1 MKRNRI
7 IANTKT
13 ESKKSVTELFLLS
26 IFTIKILTNLVD
38 IKILNAKGFAMAGT
52 INSLGIGSGVLT
64 SDIIDKLKANDV
76 ANVIT
81 PIDNKITLQ
90 KQKSSALSLLSSLL
104 TTFQTSASA
113 LNDDSIYQKRNT
125 SGSTSSVSVTANTG
139 VSVQSF
145 SISNTQLALKNVKES
160 GSFSAT
166 SNTISSGAGIAKI
179 SIGTASYDIDYTA
192 TTTLEEFKDSINN
205 IAGAGVKASTLQ
217 VGTNDYRLI
226 LTSAQ
231 TGATQTINISDS
243 SGGTL
248 NTSLYASS
256 KKIESQ
262 AFTAPTDTIASG
274 IGNLTVTM
282 GSNNYVINYTGTTT
296 LEALRSSINTAAGST
311 IASIDSNNKLVLQST
326 IAGSSSA
333 LTLTDNSARLDS
345 KLTSYTTYNP
355 LDEIQA
361 ARDASFKYDGIT
373 LTRSTNE
380 IKDLIVGINISLL
393 QDSGSANISISQD
406 TEAISDEL
414 NTFVQSYNTLTSQ
427 LTAMTTTDV
436 AAGKVG
442 IFNGDNS
449 INSITREINRL
460 ITSSTNGLSLPDFG
474 IDLSQT
480 GSMSFNSN
488 TFLTKFNADPS
499 ASETFLS
506 GKTTVESNGN
516 IKTVDGVFTSMQNL
530 LENYTKSDGSISTLA
545 SGSSNEYKALTL
557 NKTRSQALLDARYAT
572 MAARFSQYDSLIS
585 KLNSQFSS
593 LQMQI
598 DAMASSTN

>member
-166 SNTISSGAGIAKI
+166 SNTISSGTGIAKL
-179 SIGTASYDIDYTA
+179 SIGTASYDINYTA
-192 TTTLEEFKDSINN
+192 TTTLDELKDSINN
-205 IAGAGVKASTLQ
+205 IAGASVKASTLQ

-243 SGGTL
+243 AGGTL

-262 AFTAPTDTIASG
+262 AFTASTDLIASTS
-274 IGNLTVTM
+274 GNLTVAM
-282 GSNNYVINYTGTTT
+282 GTNNYVINYDTTTT
-296 LEALRSSINTAAGST
+296 LETLRDSINTAAGAT
-311 IASIDSNNKLVLQST
+311 IASIDSNNKLVLQSS

-333 LTLTDNSARLDS
+333 LTLTDNSAGLDS

-380 IKDLIVGINISLL
+380 IKDLIVGANINLL
-393 QDSGSANISISQD
+393 QDSGSANISITQD

-449 INSITREINRL
+449 INSISREINRL

-480 GSMSFNSN
+480 GNMSFNSS
-488 TFLTKFNADPS
+488 TFLAKFNTDPS

-598 DAMASSTN
+598 DAMASTN

>member
-1 MKRNRI
+1 
-7 IANTKT
+7 
-13 ESKKSVTELFLLS
+13 
-26 IFTIKILTNLVD
+26 
-38 IKILNAKGFAMAGT
+38 MAGT

-125 SGSTSSVSVTANTG
+125 SGNTSSVSVTANTG

-166 SNTISSGAGIAKI
+166 SNTISSGTGIAKL
-179 SIGTASYDIDYTA
+179 SIGTASYDINYTA
-192 TTTLEEFKDSINN
+192 TTTLDELKDSINN
-205 IAGAGVKASTLQ
+205 IAGASVKASTLQ

-243 SGGTL
+243 AGGTL

-262 AFTAPTDTIASG
+262 AFTASTDLIASTS
-274 IGNLTVTM
+274 GNLTVAM
-282 GSNNYVINYTGTTT
+282 GTNNYVINYDTTTT
-296 LEALRSSINTAAGST
+296 LETLRDSINTAAGAT

-333 LTLTDNSARLDS
+333 LTLTDNSAGLDS

-380 IKDLIVGINISLL
+380 IKDLIVGVNINLL
-393 QDSGSANISISQD
+393 QDSGSANISITQD

-449 INSITREINRL
+449 INSISREINRL

-480 GSMSFNSN
+480 GNMSFSSS
-488 TFLTKFNADPS
+488 TFLAKFNTDPS

-598 DAMASSTN
+598 DAMASTN

>member
-1 MKRNRI
+1 
-7 IANTKT
+7 
-13 ESKKSVTELFLLS
+13 
-26 IFTIKILTNLVD
+26 
-38 IKILNAKGFAMAGT
+38 MAGT

-166 SNTISSGAGIAKI
+166 SNTISSGTGIAKL
-179 SIGTASYDIDYTA
+179 SIGTASYDINYTA
-192 TTTLEEFKDSINN
+192 TTTLDELKDSINN
-205 IAGAGVKASTLQ
+205 IAGASVKASTLQ

-243 SGGTL
+243 AGGTL

-262 AFTAPTDTIASG
+262 TFTASTDLIASTS
-274 IGNLTVTM
+274 GNLTVAM
-282 GSNNYVINYTGTTT
+282 GTNNYVINYDTTTT
-296 LEALRSSINTAAGST
+296 LETLRDSINTAAGAT
-311 IASIDSNNKLVLQST
+311 IASINSNNKLVLQSS

-333 LTLTDNSARLDS
+333 LTLTDNSAGLDS

-380 IKDLIVGINISLL
+380 IKDLIVGANINLL
-393 QDSGSANISISQD
+393 QDSGSANISITQD

-449 INSITREINRL
+449 INSISREINRL

-480 GSMSFNSN
+480 GNMSFNSS
-488 TFLTKFNADPS
+488 TFLAKFNTDPS

-530 LENYTKSDGSISTLA
+530 LENYTKSDGSINTLA

-598 DAMASSTN
+598 DAMASTN

>member
-1 MKRNRI
+1 MYI
-7 IANTKT
+7 
-13 ESKKSVTELFLLS
+13 
-26 IFTIKILTNLVD
+26 
-38 IKILNAKGFAMAGT
+38 NAKGFAMAGT

-125 SGSTSSVSVTANTG
+125 SGNTSSVSVTANTG

-166 SNTISSGAGIAKI
+166 SNTISSGTGIAKL
-179 SIGTASYDIDYTA
+179 SIGTASYDINYTA
-192 TTTLEEFKDSINN
+192 TTTLDELKDSINN
-205 IAGAGVKASTLQ
+205 IAGASVKASTLQ

-243 SGGTL
+243 AGGTL

-262 AFTAPTDTIASG
+262 AFTASTDLIASTS
-274 IGNLTVTM
+274 GNLTVAM
-282 GSNNYVINYTGTTT
+282 GTNNYVINYDTTTT
-296 LEALRSSINTAAGST
+296 LETLRDSINTAAGAT

-333 LTLTDNSARLDS
+333 LTLTDNSAGLDS

-380 IKDLIVGINISLL
+380 IKDLIVGVNINLL
-393 QDSGSANISISQD
+393 QDSGSANISITQD

-449 INSITREINRL
+449 INSISREINRL

-480 GSMSFNSN
+480 GNMSFSSS
-488 TFLTKFNADPS
+488 TFLAKFNTDPS

-598 DAMASSTN
+598 DAMASTN

>member
-1 MKRNRI
+1 
-7 IANTKT
+7 
-13 ESKKSVTELFLLS
+13 
-26 IFTIKILTNLVD
+26 
-38 IKILNAKGFAMAGT
+38 MAGT

-166 SNTISSGAGIAKI
+166 SNTISSGTGIAKL
-179 SIGTASYDIDYTA
+179 SIGTASYDINYTA
-192 TTTLEEFKDSINN
+192 TTTLDELKDSINN
-205 IAGAGVKASTLQ
+205 IAGVSVKASTLQ
-217 VGTNDYRLI
+217 IGTNDYRLI
-226 LTSAQ
+226 LTSVE

-243 SGGTL
+243 AGGTL

-262 AFTAPTDTIASG
+262 AFTAPTDLIASG
-274 IGNLTVTM
+274 SGNLTVAM
-282 GSNNYVINYTGTTT
+282 GTNSYLVNYAATTT
-296 LEALRSSINTAAGST
+296 LATLRDSINTAAGSA

-333 LTLTDNSARLDS
+333 LTLTDNSGKLDS
-345 KLTSYTTYNP
+345 KLTGYTTYNP

-380 IKDLIVGINISLL
+380 IKDLIVGVNISLL
-393 QDSGSANISISQD
+393 QDSGSANISITQD
-406 TEAISDEL
+406 TQAISDEV

-427 LTAMTTTDV
+427 LTTMTTTDV

-449 INSITREINRL
+449 INSISREINRL

-480 GSMSFNSN
+480 GNMSFNSS
-488 TFLTKFNADPS
+488 TFIAKFNTDPS

-598 DAMASSTN
+598 DAMASTN

>member
-1 MKRNRI
+1 
-7 IANTKT
+7 
-13 ESKKSVTELFLLS
+13 
-26 IFTIKILTNLVD
+26 
-38 IKILNAKGFAMAGT
+38 MAGT

-166 SNTISSGAGIAKI
+166 SNTISSGTGIAKL
-179 SIGTASYDIDYTA
+179 SIGTASYDINYTA
-192 TTTLEEFKDSINN
+192 TTTLDELKDSINN
-205 IAGAGVKASTLQ
+205 IAGASVKASTLQ

-243 SGGTL
+243 AGGTL

-262 AFTAPTDTIASG
+262 AFTASTDLIASTS
-274 IGNLTVTM
+274 GNLTVAM
-282 GSNNYVINYTGTTT
+282 GTNNYVINYDTTTT
-296 LEALRSSINTAAGST
+296 LETLLDSINTAAGAT
-311 IASIDSNNKLVLQST
+311 IASIDSNNKLVLQSS

-333 LTLTDNSARLDS
+333 LTLTDNSAGLDS

-380 IKDLIVGINISLL
+380 IKDLIVGANINLL
-393 QDSGSANISISQD
+393 QDSGSANISITQD

-449 INSITREINRL
+449 INSISREINRL

-480 GSMSFNSN
+480 GNMSFNSS
-488 TFLTKFNADPS
+488 TFLAKFNTDPS

-598 DAMASSTN
+598 DAMASTN

>member
-1 MKRNRI
+1 
-7 IANTKT
+7 
-13 ESKKSVTELFLLS
+13 
-26 IFTIKILTNLVD
+26 
-38 IKILNAKGFAMAGT
+38 MAGT

-90 KQKSSALSLLSSLL
+90 KQKNSALSLLSSLL

-166 SNTISSGAGIAKI
+166 SNTISSGSGIAKL
-179 SIGTASYDIDYTA
+179 SIGTASYDINYTA
-192 TTTLEEFKDSINN
+192 TTTLDELKDSINN
-205 IAGAGVKASTLQ
+205 IAGASVKASTLQ

-243 SGGTL
+243 AGGTL
-248 NTSLYASS
+248 NASLYASS

-262 AFTAPTDTIASG
+262 AFTASTDLITSG
-274 IGNLTVTM
+274 IGDQTGNLTVAM
-282 GSNNYVINYTGTTT
+282 GTNNYVINYDATTT
-296 LEALRSSINTAAGST
+296 LEALRNSINTAAGST

-333 LTLTDNSARLDS
+333 LTLTDNSGKLDS
-345 KLTSYTTYNP
+345 KLTGYTTYNP

-380 IKDLIVGINISLL
+380 IKDLIVGVNISLL
-393 QDSGSANISISQD
+393 QDSGSANISITQD
-406 TEAISDEL
+406 TQAISDEV

-427 LTAMTTTDV
+427 LTTMTTTDV

-449 INSITREINRL
+449 INSISREINRL

-480 GSMSFNSN
+480 GNMSFNS
-488 TFLTKFNADPS
+488 TIFLAKFNTDPS

-516 IKTVDGVFTSMQNL
+516 IKTIDGVFTSMQNL
-530 LENYTKSDGSISTLA
+530 LENYTKSNGSISTLV
-545 SGSSNEYKALTL
+545 SGSANEYKALTL

>member
-1 MKRNRI
+1 MYI
-7 IANTKT
+7 
-13 ESKKSVTELFLLS
+13 
-26 IFTIKILTNLVD
+26 
-38 IKILNAKGFAMAGT
+38 NAKGFAMAGT

-113 LNDDSIYQKRNT
+113 LNDGSIYQKRNT
-125 SGSTSSVSVTANTG
+125 SGNTSSVSVTANTG

-166 SNTISSGAGIAKI
+166 SNTISSGTGIAKL
-179 SIGTASYDIDYTA
+179 SIGTASYDINYTA
-192 TTTLEEFKDSINN
+192 TTTLDELKDSINN
-205 IAGAGVKASTLQ
+205 IAGASVKASTLQ

-243 SGGTL
+243 AGGTL

-262 AFTAPTDTIASG
+262 AFTASTDLIASTS
-274 IGNLTVTM
+274 GNLTVAM
-282 GSNNYVINYTGTTT
+282 GTNNYVINYDTTTT
-296 LEALRSSINTAAGST
+296 LETLRDSINTAAGAT

-333 LTLTDNSARLDS
+333 LTLTDNSAGLDS

-380 IKDLIVGINISLL
+380 IKDLIVGVNINLL
-393 QDSGSANISISQD
+393 QDSGSANISITQD

-449 INSITREINRL
+449 INSISREINRL

-480 GSMSFNSN
+480 GNMSFSSS
-488 TFLTKFNADPS
+488 TFLAKFNTDPS

-598 DAMASSTN
+598 DAMASTN